1 MLYLK
6 SSKGTKLTN
15 NYKKVEFIMT
25 KQTVAEKFEAVAKVL
40 MVAGAPTE
48 LIDFINER
56 KAMHEKRTSNKKRG
70 LTKTQK
76 ENLAHVEKINAFFF
90 EQADPEVAYT
100 STEVAQ
106 AIGGEIADFTPQK
119 MTALLKQVE
128 NVEKVSK
135 ATNDK
140 KKVGY
145 KAK

>member
-1 MLYLK
+1 M
-6 SSKGTKLTN
+6 
-15 NYKKVEFIMT
+15 
-25 KQTVAEKFEAVAKVL
+25 TVAEKFAKVAEVL
-40 MVAGAPTE
+40 TTVKAEAE

-56 KAMHEKRTSNKKRG
+56 KEQHEKRTTNKKRG

-76 ENLAHVEKINAFFF
+76 ENLVHVEKINAFFF
-90 EQADPEVAYT
+90 EEADPEVAYT
-100 STEVAQ
+100 SAEVAK
-106 AIGGEIADFTPQK
+106 AVGGEIADFTPQK

-128 NVEKVSK
+128 NAEKVAQ